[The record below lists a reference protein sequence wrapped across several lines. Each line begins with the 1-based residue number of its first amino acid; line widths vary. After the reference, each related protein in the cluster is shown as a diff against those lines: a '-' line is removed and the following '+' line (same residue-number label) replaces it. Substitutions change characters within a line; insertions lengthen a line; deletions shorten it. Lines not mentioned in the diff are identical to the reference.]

1 MNTKYPVSEIVKIFA
16 NPEVEGEASVEISS
30 IASLE
35 KATPSDLSFLGNKKY
50 AHEVP
55 HTKAGAVLLPRDY
68 TGALPEKSTIIRV
81 DNPSAELAKL
91 GAIVEKVLWPEI
103 KPSIHPS
110 ATVDAK
116 ALIGKDV
123 YLGPNVVVCEG
134 AEIGDGCVLLG
145 NNYVGRFAK
154 IGDRSTIMPNAV
166 VMDYCQL
173 GKRVRL
179 QPGAVIGS
187 DGFGYELVNGMHV
200 KVPQTGKVVLEDD
213 VEIGANTCIDRARF
227 DKTLIGAGSKIDN
240 LVQIAHNVEIGRG
253 TIIVSQVGISG
264 STHIGNYCVFGG
276 QVGVAGHLKI
286 ADGVMIGGQSG
297 VNGDIV
303 PPADHPKG
311 KPYVVRGTPPR
322 PYLKAHK
329 IEVLVGRL
337 IELFDRVKEL
347 EKKLGLKGKTF

>member
-1 MNTKYPVSEIVKIFA
+1 MNTKYPVSQIVQIFD
-16 NPEVEGEASVEISS
+16 NPEVVGDASVELSG
-30 IASLE
+30 IASLG
-35 KATPSDLSFLGNKKY
+35 KATPADLSFLGNKKY

-55 HTKAGAVLLPRDY
+55 STKAGAVLLPRSY
-68 TGALPEKSTIIRV
+68 EGKLPQNSVVIRV

-91 GAIVEKVLWPEI
+91 GAIIEKALWPDV
-103 KPSIHPS
+103 KPAINPS
-110 ATVDAK
+110 AAVSPSAK
-116 ALIGKDV
+116 IGKNV
-123 YLGPNVVVCEG
+123 YLGANVVVCDG
-134 AEIGDGCVLLG
+134 AEIGDGCVIMG
-145 NNYVGRFAK
+145 NNYIGRFAK
-154 IGDRSTIMPNAV
+154 IGERSTVMPNAV
-166 VMDYCQL
+166 VMDYCEL

-187 DGFGYELVNGMHV
+187 DGFGYELVNGVHV

-227 DKTLIGAGSKIDN
+227 DTTRIGAGSKIDN
-240 LVQIAHNVEIGRG
+240 LVQIAHNVQIGRAS
-253 TIIVSQVGISG
+253 ILVSQVGVSG
-264 STHIGNYCVFGG
+264 STHIGNYCVLGG

-303 PPADHPKG
+303 PPADHPQG

-329 IEVLVGRL
+329 IEVLVGKL
-337 IELFDRVKEL
+337 IEIYDRLREI
-347 EKKLGLKGKTF
+347 EKKLGLNSKIF